1 MEELD
6 SGNTRLIKTEMK
18 QFHQTYV
25 EMIAGRIV
33 VVGQIFALTVARFVA
48 DVVAQPPAV
57 AAAAAVVAAVARKTD
72 ASAGVEACFHTQPQL
87 QRDEVQWLLQLMV
100 YMCQQ
105 SLARYLRVSEGPAS
119 EAKGT
124 DQGPSRGWWGRLE
137 ARPRPGDS

>member
-1 MEELD
+1 MYGVMNINEFNILQ
-6 SGNTRLIKTEMK
+6 GNNFDET
-18 QFHQTYV
+18 V
-25 EMIAGRIV
+25 EVM
-33 VVGQIFALTVARFVA
+33 L
-48 DVVAQPPAV
+48 DVVAAAAAV
-57 AAAAAVVAAVARKTD
+57 AAVVVAAAAVVAAVARKTD

>member
-1 MEELD
+1 M
-6 SGNTRLIKTEMK
+6 
-18 QFHQTYV
+18 F
-25 EMIAGRIV
+25 V
-33 VVGQIFALTVARFVA
+33 VVVAAAA
-48 DVVAQPPAV
+48 DVVAAAAAV
-57 AAAAAVVAAVARKTD
+57 VVVAAAAAAAVVAAVARKTD

-124 DQGPSRGWWGRLE
+124 DQGPSRGWWGQLE